1 VARDAAL
8 AGYPLVTTV
17 RTMQLFAGLT
27 GVNTLLRTAMLA
39 GPSTRLIVAPNHD
52 TVYAIAVLDLRAGPQ
67 ALTVPSITDR
77 YYTFQVIDAWMGT
90 VANIGT
96 GATKSAAGTW
106 VVVPPGFHGTLP
118 AGVHRVD
125 SPSNQ
130 LFVLGRFRA
139 VDDADAAAAHADS
152 SRVTLQSL
160 ATYERQPGPT
170 QAAPSMAKPVG
181 RPQTVGANGM
191 GFYDELAAA
200 LVANP
205 PPNADDRRAITAV
218 RALGVV
224 AGGHPSTSTRST
236 ERAELLRGLADANKR
251 AASTALLGN
260 HLVDGWSV
268 NLAIGDAHQ
277 HTSLELQAVIAKHA
291 WGPNPAAEAVYPVAI
306 TDSEG
311 HRLTGTKDYVIHIP
325 ANQLPPVK
333 AFWSYTVYGPDM
345 FFVPNSIGRY
355 SVSGQTPGLVTGPGG
370 SLDIYLGHTAPPGH
384 ESNWL
389 PTPAGPFRVIM
400 RLYLPGPAVLDG
412 TYDYPP
418 ILPVVP

>member
-1 VARDAAL
+1 MRRPSSRPASRPANRRRRAIALGVVAVTLAACSSGTSSSSDSSSTTRAHVTAPSEPSTTVAPAEGSREAVARDAAL

-224 AGGHPSTSTRST
+224 AGGHPSTSTSSA
-236 ERAELLRGLADANKR
+236 ERAVLLQGLADANDR

-268 NLAIGDAHQ
+268 NL
-277 HTSLELQAVIAKHA
+277 
-291 WGPNPAAEAVYPVAI
+291 
-306 TDSEG
+306 
-311 HRLTGTKDYVIHIP
+311 
-325 ANQLPPVK
+325 
-333 AFWSYTVYGPDM
+333 
-345 FFVPNSIGRY
+345 
-355 SVSGQTPGLVTGPGG
+355 
-370 SLDIYLGHTAPPGH
+370 
-384 ESNWL
+384 
-389 PTPAGPFRVIM
+389 
-400 RLYLPGPAVLDG
+400 
-412 TYDYPP
+412 
-418 ILPVVP
+418 